1 MKKESVAEGVKE
13 EEKRHESVRVSLQQD
28 ILYRTERYWWDQNL
42 LNFLWA
48 AKIAGEEGLRRPATV
63 VGTENAGQQSPA
75 ASMFP
80 KCEGRQEHQKLSDSP
95 EIIDINNRIL
105 QVSLVQGLLM
115 YLTCLTMP
123 LTYILGPCPSK
134 SCL

>member
-80 KCEGRQEHQKLSDSP
+80 KCEGRPAHQKS
-95 EIIDINNRIL
+95 
-105 QVSLVQGLLM
+105 VQKLL
-115 YLTCLTMP
+115 T
-123 LTYILGPCPSK
+123 
-134 SCL
+134 

>member
-1 MKKESVAEGVKE
+1 M
-13 EEKRHESVRVSLQQD
+13 
-28 ILYRTERYWWDQNL
+28 
-42 LNFLWA
+42 
-48 AKIAGEEGLRRPATV
+48 
-63 VGTENAGQQSPA
+63 GTENAGQQSPA